1 MTTPTGTEDEPM
13 ATAIT
18 VGAAAGAYM
27 DTVVVLEWRA
37 APGDAVRKGQVVA
50 VVETAKAATEVEAPR
65 DGVLSAIL
73 ADVGAE
79 IAIASPLGLIGDD
92 ADATETTKA
101 TTIQPAEDAT
111 PTVRADVPLSGSGGA
126 GTDRIIASPAAR
138 RHAETVGL
146 DLQAVVGTG
155 PGGRIKVRD
164 VTAALRGRDEVLS
177 GLDPCPRPEFR
188 PAAVTEAACPLAV
201 TRSGPDTGTPIL
213 LLHGF
218 AGDATAWHAIE
229 RRLSRTHPVL
239 RMDLPCHGRSP
250 RQRFRSFRDFVRPV
264 LDAAD
269 ALEAGPMHVVGHSL
283 GGAVALALA
292 ERRPD
297 LVRSLALL
305 SPVGLGTEIDGH
317 VLDGLCRAARPES
330 LTPWLR
336 RLVVDPACISDAYAR
351 AAMVAREDPDLRAA
365 QRALAASLF
374 PDGTQSINV
383 TPLLRRVTMPIR
395 LVWGRADELVPWRH
409 ALAAPG
415 RVALHLLPAV
425 GHLPHLEVP
434 DTVAQII
441 RDMIVCAG
449 SGDPAVDG
457 GGFPQEARCA

>member
-1 MTTPTGTEDEPM
+1 M

-27 DTVVVLEWRA
+27 DTVVVLEWRV
-37 APGDAVRKGQVVA
+37 APGDAVREGQVVA
-50 VVETAKAATEVEAPR
+50 VVETAKAATEVEAPC

-73 ADVGAE
+73 AEVGAE

-92 ADATETTKA
+92 ADATEA
-101 TTIQPAEDAT
+101 TAIQPAEDAT
-111 PTVRADVPLSGSGGA
+111 PTAPADRTARRADAPRSTSGGA
-126 GTDRIIASPAAR
+126 GADRIIASPAAR

-146 DLQAVVGTG
+146 DLRAVVGTG

-164 VTAALRGRDEVLS
+164 VAAALRGRDEVLS
-177 GLDPCPRPEFR
+177 ELDPCPLPEFV
-188 PAAVTEAACPLAV
+188 PAAVADAAQPLAV

-229 RRLSRTHPVL
+229 RRLARTHPVVRL
-239 RMDLPCHGRSP
+239 DLPCHGRSP
-250 RQRFRSFRDFVRPV
+250 RQRFRSFRDFIRPV
-264 LDAAD
+264 LDTVD
-269 ALEAGPMHVVGHSL
+269 ALKAGPMHVVGHSL

-297 LVRSLALL
+297 LVCSLALL
-305 SPVGLGTEIDGH
+305 SPVGLGTEIDNH
-317 VLDGLCRAARPES
+317 VLEGLCRAARPES

-351 AAMVAREDPDLRAA
+351 AAMVAREDPDLRAS

-434 DTVAQII
+434 DTVTQII

-449 SGDPAVDG
+449 SGNRMADRG
-457 GGFPQEARCA
+457 GVP